1 MDKPRWVPVKRYI
14 PDCSIHSSNEIAFMR
29 ETTKGT
35 HVDYS
40 DYQALLVVNDIAKA
54 RIFVLEEER
63 QLLSARN
70 RRLSYALC
78 NRMPLA
84 FWWRF
89 MFRTF
94 ILGGRDE

>member
-1 MDKPRWVPVKRYI
+1 MIKRYI

-29 ETTKGT
+29 ETTQG
-35 HVDYS
+35 DYVS
-40 DYQALLVVNDIAKA
+40 YRDYLNLAVRVEAQKEYIK
-54 RIFVLEEER
+54 ILEEER

-78 NRMPLA
+78 NRMPLS

-89 MFRTF
+89 LFRTF
-94 ILGGRDE
+94 VLGGRDD